1 MGGMRKARSQ
11 PVLFIGAD
19 GPASSAFIIGRLR
32 AILQT
37 LRARISTK
45 HLVVGMNSTRTTPI
59 VLVALSIFLAPAPT
73 ASAQSPA
80 APKTAAP
87 KTAVPPS
94 FTVISPIYGQLVR
107 FSMPPTFV
115 PVFEKTN
122 GPSYIREAVLK
133 GETVEAWTQMITV
146 TGAKGIAGN
155 PQVTPE
161 KFAVSMAAG
170 FKKACPDT
178 FAVKPF
184 GAAKFGDQDGFVAVV
199 GCGRIETSADKHGET
214 ALIIAVKGSADYYTI
229 QWAER
234 APSSAEKPAIDEAK
248 WQERLGKLKPIQ
260 FCPIVPGEA
269 MPYPSCVGKGFQK
282 LTFPAQKT

>member
-1 MGGMRKARSQ
+1 VLIKADD
-11 PVLFIGAD
+11 P
-19 GPASSAFIIGRLR
+19 SSAFIVERLR

-87 KTAVPPS
+87 KPATPTV
-94 FTVISPIYGQLVR
+94 TVISPIFGQLVR
-107 FSMPPTFV
+107 FSMPPAFA
-115 PVFEKTN
+115 PASFEKTN

-146 TGAKGIAGN
+146 TGAKGIAAN
-155 PQVTPE
+155 PQVTPQS
-161 KFAVSMAAG
+161 FAVSMAAG

-184 GAAKFGDQDGFVAVV
+184 GAVKFGDQEGFVAVV
-199 GCGRIETSADKHGET
+199 GCGSIGPSADKHGET

-234 APSSAEKPAIDEAK
+234 APSSADKPAIDEAK
-248 WQERLGKLKPIQ
+248 WQDRLNKLQPIR
-260 FCPIVPGEA
+260 FCPIVPGET
-269 MPYPSCVGKGFQK
+269 MPYPSCVGGSWHK
-282 LTFPAQKT
+282 LTFPSQKT